1 MKVHD
6 GDLEFMVDVM
16 KGHAEASDCDH
27 SRELAEKVVAELL
40 ALRVVADAAVAYRD
54 EDVDDDE
61 EFTTWA
67 PLLMALRE
75 AGR

>member
-16 KGHAEASDCDH
+16 KGHAEAADCDH

-40 ALRVVADAAVAYRD
+40 ALRKVADAASAW
-54 EDVDDDE
+54 DDA
-61 EFTTWA
+61 TTLPAGKAAWD
-67 PLLMALRE
+67 ALRE
-75 AGR
+75 ALKAAGR